1 MCGFEK
7 CLMDDA
13 SLMDDVDV
21 GGKLASKHCFVL
33 FVFLISGGC
42 FRRGVGGKK
51 GMFVCVEGVDSNK
64 KEMFT

>member
-33 FVFLISGGC
+33 FVFLIRGC
-42 FRRGVGGKK
+42 FRRGVGGKR

>member
-1 MCGFEK
+1 
-7 CLMDDA
+7 
-13 SLMDDVDV
+13 MDDVDV

-33 FVFLISGGC
+33 FVFLIRGC